1 MQAQAKHED
10 SHAAERDELKA
21 EIADLKSETRELT
34 RANHEQV
41 EKIEAL
47 QTEIAKLKVEAKVRK
62 PNGMTVGADIR
73 GLLQP
78 SLS

>member
-1 MQAQAKHED
+1 VQSDATG
-10 SHAAERDELKA
+10 RDELKA
-21 EIADLKSETRELT
+21 DIADLKSEARELT
-34 RANHEQV
+34 RANREQV

-47 QTEIAKLKVEAKVRK
+47 QTEIAKLKVAAKVRK